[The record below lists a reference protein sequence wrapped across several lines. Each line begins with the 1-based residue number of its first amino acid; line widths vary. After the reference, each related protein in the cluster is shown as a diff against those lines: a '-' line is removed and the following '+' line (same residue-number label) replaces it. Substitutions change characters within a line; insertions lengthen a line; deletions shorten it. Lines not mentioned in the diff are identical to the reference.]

1 MNKKKEDLRLDTLFS
16 QVLTY
21 RQSEH
26 FHSFMNHIAGLT
38 KLSPYNA
45 MLVYMQRPGAGK
57 VATALQWRNLGA
69 ELKEGANPLVI
80 LRPFGPVEFVFEE
93 GDLIPE
99 TKPKELESI
108 FEIKKGEVSKKEIYH
123 LIDNLKGRG
132 INVNFVTRG
141 VNSAGYTTPSHNN
154 NHISYYQGNCRYTIQ
169 RINDIVINSNLSDAE
184 KFATLI
190 HEVAHIYCGHTGDYG
205 NSRHPWDD
213 RILLPKNEC
222 EFEAESVCW
231 LITQRRGIDNPS
243 HKYLAHFLNNNECI
257 PEKISIE
264 TILVV
269 AGKIE
274 QELETPQKPIE
285 SLILSKTKSK

>member
-1 MNKKKEDLRLDTLFS
+1 MKKEDLRLDTLFS

-21 RQSEH
+21 RRTEH
-26 FHSFMNHIAGLT
+26 FNSFMHRIAGLT

-45 MLVYMQRPGAGK
+45 MLVYMQRPGAGE
-57 VATALQWRNLGA
+57 VATASQWKALGA
-69 ELKEGANPLVI
+69 EIKEGANPLVI

-93 GDLIPE
+93 SDIIPE
-99 TKPKELESI
+99 TKPKGLESI
-108 FEIKKGEVSKKEIYH
+108 FEIKKGDISKTELYH
-123 LIDNLKGRG
+123 LVDNLKGRG
-132 INVNFVTRG
+132 INVNFTKQG
-141 VNSAGYTTPSHNN
+141 VNRAGYTVPSSGKH
-154 NHISYYQGNCRYTIQ
+154 HLSYHYGKNLYSIQ
-169 RINDIVINSNLSDAE
+169 WINDIVINENFSDAE
-184 KFATLI
+184 KFSTLI

-205 NSRHPWDD
+205 NSRLPWYD
-213 RILLPKNEC
+213 RSSLPKNEC

-243 HKYLAHFLNNNECI
+243 HKYLAQYLNHADCI

-274 QELETPQKPIE
+274 QEIDTRQKPIE
-285 SLILSKTKSK
+285 SLVLSKTKLT